1 MSARG
6 SYDRISV
13 LWILPAVF
21 IAALLTG
28 MAQGPGSNVPTPEID
43 FKATVRDDQEIET
56 KVSNASWDGRI
67 FFSGMRGK
75 GTVTISF
82 ENVRKVS
89 SVGTFSGHK
98 KDFRITLKNGD
109 VVAVSF
115 DDDAVFAGITNF
127 GTYRIMSKNI
137 KEIIFGQPIS
147 VRPPATRPK
156 PTPIQPPPK
165 AEPSTQPIT
174 PKR

>member
-1 MSARG
+1 MAESWLHKLR
-6 SYDRISV
+6 SS
-13 LWILPAVF
+13 LWILGFVVVG
-21 IAALLTG
+21 ALLMG

-43 FKATVRDDQEIET
+43 FKVTVRDDQEIET

-67 FFSGMRGK
+67 FFSGTRGK
-75 GTVTISF
+75 GSVTISF

-98 KDFRITLKNGD
+98 KDFQITLRNGD

-115 DDDAVFAGITNF
+115 DDDSMFAGATNF

-137 KEIIFGQPIS
+137 KEINFVQHEPA
-147 VRPPATRPK
+147 RPQAAPAVK
-156 PTPIQPPPK
+156 PK
-165 AEPSTQPIT
+165 APAPPSL

>member
-1 MSARG
+1 M
-6 SYDRISV
+6 
-13 LWILPAVF
+13 
-21 IAALLTG
+21 G
-28 MAQGPGSNVPTPEID
+28 MAQGPGSNVPTPEIN
-43 FKATVRDDQEIET
+43 FKVTVRDDQEIET

-67 FFSGMRGK
+67 FFSGTRGK

-98 KDFRITLKNGD
+98 KDFQITLRNGD

-115 DDDAVFAGITNF
+115 DDDSMFMGETNF

-137 KEIIFGQPIS
+137 KDIIFAQPETIKS
-147 VRPPATRPK
+147 PAPAA
-156 PTPIQPPPK
+156 PK
-165 AEPSTQPIT
+165 AKSPT
-174 PKR
+174 R